1 MKRLLLALL
10 FATLAYAL
18 ALASAATLTVQPSS
32 LGAGNGAATA
42 CDTDVTT
49 TYQTTYTQPN
59 GYVVSNV
66 VVGNLDTAACAG
78 KTIGV
83 TLTDGSGNSVGSG
96 TLAVP
101 ASGTSATV
109 PMTANTPAA
118 SVLKAFV
125 IIG

>member
-10 FATLAYAL
+10 FAALAYTL
-18 ALASAATLTVQPSS
+18 ALASAATLTVQNSS
-32 LGAGNGAATA
+32 LGAGNGLATA

-49 TYQTTYTQPN
+49 TYQTSYTQTN

-66 VVGNLDTAACAG
+66 VVGNLDTAACTG

-83 TLTDGSGNSVGSG
+83 TLTDGSGNSLGSG

-101 ASGTSATV
+101 ASGTTATV
-109 PMTANTPAA
+109 PMSANTPAA
-118 SVLKAFV
+118 TVGKTFV
-125 IIG
+125 VIG

>member
-10 FATLAYAL
+10 FAALAYTL
-18 ALASAATLTVQPSS
+18 ALASAATLTVQNSS
-32 LGAGNGAATA
+32 LGAGNGLATA

-49 TYQTTYTQPN
+49 TYQTSYTQTN

-66 VVGNLDTAACAG
+66 VVGNLDTAACTG

-83 TLTDGSGNSVGSG
+83 TLTDGSGNSLGSG

-118 SVLKAFV
+118 TVGKAFV
-125 IIG
+125 VIG